1 MIRVK
6 HHIKTLLGITNS
18 VGMSMCPAA
27 FCMARQ
33 DNRRFQLLDCKTIL
47 STTRKQTGTKLLGGV
62 WGRVTPPKS
71 DWQGEGYSCMV
82 KCPQIG

>member
-33 DNRRFQLLDCKTIL
+33 DNRRFQLLDYKTIL
-47 STTRKQTGTKLLGGV
+47 SATRKQTGTKLLGGG
-62 WGRVTPPKS
+62 GRGVGACDPPPS
-71 DWQGEGYSCMV
+71 
-82 KCPQIG
+82 PIGRARAILAW